1 VKYVVLIHSRPEPW
15 GHPTDAYTDEG
26 RAQPQ
31 EYHDEAGR
39 SFDERLQELHD
50 RGEFVHAEALGD
62 PAHSR
67 VVRWTPT
74 SHPATD
80 GPYAETAE
88 QLAGFFVIDVATR
101 ERAEEVA
108 DWFAQPAARSS
119 CVPAG
124 RGEPEGPH
132 PALKVPAP
140 GRDLQRWP
148 RYRRLETSIPASRAP
163 VVA

>member
-1 VKYVVLIHSRPEPW
+1 VKYVVLIHSNPKPW

-26 RAQPQ
+26 RAQSKD
-31 EYHDEAGR
+31 YHEEAGR
-39 SFDERLQELHD
+39 SFDERLRELND

-62 PAHSR
+62 PTHSR

-74 SHPATD
+74 AHPATD

-108 DWFAQPAARSS
+108 DWFAQPGGTIELRP
-119 CVPAG
+119 CW
-124 RGEPEGPH
+124 EG
-132 PALKVPAP
+132 
-140 GRDLQRWP
+140 
-148 RYRRLETSIPASRAP
+148 
-163 VVA
+163 